1 MEDLLE
7 LPCDTAVVRLLYK
20 GSLFIVLTLPVES
33 ADKLLVMWRS
43 NRRRVSSAILRSVS
57 GEALAVQSITDC
69 LGSKEW
75 PVSTKLIALLR
86 HGKSTWLCQI

>member
-33 ADKLLVMWRS
+33 ADKLLAMWRS
-43 NRRRVSSAILRSVS
+43 NRRHVSSAILHSVS
-57 GEALAVQSITDC
+57 AEVLVVQSITDC
-69 LGSKEW
+69 LGSKDW
-75 PVSTKLIALLR
+75 PVSSKLIALMR
-86 HGKSTWLCQI
+86 DGKSTS